1 MRTVLSNLNNME
13 NNLYEVMLND
23 QGFLN
28 DLWHEFDATTKFSVL
43 AQAGCNMVKEYED
56 YMKRNNEQLPL

>member
-1 MRTVLSNLNNME
+1 ME

>member
-1 MRTVLSNLNNME
+1 ME
-13 NNLYEVMLND
+13 EKENDIYEVMLND

-28 DLWHEFDATTKFSVL
+28 DLWHEFDATTKYQIL
-43 AQAGCNMVKEYED
+43 EKAGCNMVKEYED